1 MYFNPIYRYFSLKL
15 KNYRQEIKTDFRFGV
30 CIRKYIDLDRSKT
43 LACQLILSHLDY
55 ANALLTGL
63 PNYEI
68 QKLQSLQYMAAR
80 ITLDRY
86 WHDNWSENSHR
97 ALFDLH
103 WLPVRFR
110 IKHKVLCFVYR
121 CLNKQAPQYLIDLLE
136 PKRTPYSIR
145 QGNNLELVIPKT
157 STCTGDRAF
166 KVAGPRLWM
175 SIPPKIRL
183 SENFEVFKNALK
195 TYYFRE
201 AFPEFIDN

>member
-1 MYFNPIYRYFSLKL
+1 M
-15 KNYRQEIKTDFRFGV
+15 
-30 CIRKYIDLDRSKT
+30 DRSKT
-43 LACQLILSHLDY
+43 LACQLVLLHLDY

-68 QKLQSLQYMAAR
+68 QKLQSLQYIAAR
-80 ITLDRY
+80 ITLDRS
-86 WHDNWSENSHR
+86 WHDNWSENSRR

-103 WLPVRFR
+103 WLPVRYR

-136 PKRTPYSIR
+136 LKRTPYSIR
-145 QGNNLELVIPKT
+145 AENNLELVIPKT
-157 STCTGDRAF
+157 STCMGDRAF
-166 KVAGPRLWM
+166 RVAGPRLWM

-183 SENFEVFKNALK
+183 SENFEIFKKTLK

-201 AFPEFIDN
+201 AFPEFIEK